1 MFIEIE
7 QNIEIF
13 ETNISGSLLRCLGV
27 TVPMAIPWTI
37 PLVVPVV
44 ASIRPALL
52 RGLRLRLGDGGLL
65 DLRLLHRK
73 LAALVP
79 PLRVV
84 PTGPMR
90 TKTPTT
96 TETAM
101 DSSRSRNRP
110 KIGYEIS
117 TNIH

>member
-1 MFIEIE
+1 
-7 QNIEIF
+7 
-13 ETNISGSLLRCLGV
+13 
-27 TVPMAIPWTI
+27 MAIPWTI

-79 PLRVV
+79 PAPSGAAPVYA
-84 PTGPMR
+84 R
-90 TKTPTT
+90 TANFRGLVLGCIEAKFCV
-96 TETAM
+96 
-101 DSSRSRNRP
+101 RSRKKNRILQVNMRL
-110 KIGYEIS
+110 KALAEIYTMHS
-117 TNIH
+117 FAPV